1 MPNKREILDEI
12 EKKIQAYRKRGLSKK
27 QKDNFL
33 IEIFAFDKLLRK
45 KSGIKNVKQTT
56 IFREALGNSPVIRVL
71 DFLIEGRGLDY
82 SLSDIAKN
90 SNIGWTTLH
99 RIWGKLLKLK
109 IITPTREI
117 GRAKLFKLNEENH
130 AVKELIR
137 LYDTL
142 LYQETEKYFSKE
154 LEIAV

>member
-1 MPNKREILDEI
+1 MKE
-12 EKKIQAYRKRGLSKK
+12 
-27 QKDNFL
+27 
-33 IEIFAFDKLLRK
+33 
-45 KSGIKNVKQTT
+45 TT

-99 RIWGKLLKLK
+99 RIWDNLLRLRIVK
-109 IITPTREI
+109 PTREI
-117 GRAKLFKLNEENH
+117 GRAKLFKLNEENPS
-130 AVKELIR
+130 AKELIK

-142 LYQETEKYFSKE
+142 LYQETEKYFSKK
-154 LEIAV
+154 LEAVVS

>member
-1 MPNKREILDEI
+1 MKE
-12 EKKIQAYRKRGLSKK
+12 
-27 QKDNFL
+27 
-33 IEIFAFDKLLRK
+33 
-45 KSGIKNVKQTT
+45 TT

-99 RIWGKLLKLK
+99 RIWDNLLRLRIVK
-109 IITPTREI
+109 PTREI
-117 GRAKLFKLNEENH
+117 GRAKLFRLNEENH
-130 AVKELIR
+130 SAKELIK

-142 LYQETEKYFSKE
+142 LYQETEKYFSKK
-154 LEIAV
+154 LKTVAS